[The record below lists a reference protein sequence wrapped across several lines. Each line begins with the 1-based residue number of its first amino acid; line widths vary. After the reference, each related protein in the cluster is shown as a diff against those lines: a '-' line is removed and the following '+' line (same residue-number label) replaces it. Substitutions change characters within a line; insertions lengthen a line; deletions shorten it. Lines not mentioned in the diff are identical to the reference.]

1 MPAVAKYIII
11 SGAKNIYGEKLM
23 NDLTNIGV
31 IKELLNKYGF
41 TFSKG
46 LGQNFLI
53 NPSVCPRIAEMGF
66 AQQGYGIIE
75 IGTGFGTL
83 TRELAKGA
91 DKVVAVEIDK
101 RLLPVLDETMSEYD
115 NFKVINADV
124 METDLKKLIED
135 EFQGMKV
142 AVCANLPYYITSPII
157 MMLLEQELPLEAIT
171 VMVQREAADR
181 LCASM
186 GTRECGAVTAAVNY
200 YGKAKTLFKVS
211 KGSFMPAPKVD
222 SAVIQIIPDNDMRGK
237 IDNRALY
244 FKVIKHAFAQRRKTL
259 SNSLSSGLGVSK
271 QEIYS
276 LLSEIGLNENA
287 RCEQLTTDNWTALV
301 NLMNSREIGA

>member
-1 MPAVAKYIII
+1 
-11 SGAKNIYGEKLM
+11 M

-31 IKELLNKYGF
+31 IKELLKKYGF

-53 NPSVCPRIAEMGF
+53 NPSVCPKIAEMGMAGKGF
-66 AQQGYGIIE
+66 GIIE

-83 TRELAKGA
+83 TRELAKRA

-101 RLLPVLDETMSEYD
+101 RLLPVLDETMGEFD
-115 NFKVINADV
+115 NFKVINRDV
-124 METDLKKLIED
+124 METDLRQLIEE
-135 EFQGMKV
+135 EFSGLKV

-171 VMVQREAADR
+171 VMVQKEAADR

-200 YGKAKTLFKVS
+200 YGKARTLFKVS
-211 KGSFMPAPKVD
+211 RGSFMPAPKVD
-222 SAVIQIIPDNDMRGK
+222 SAVIQIIPDMDMRSRIQDK
-237 IDNRALY
+237 ELY
-244 FKVIKHAFAQRRKTL
+244 FRVIKLAFAQRRKTL
-259 SNSLSSGLGVSK
+259 ANSLSSGLGIPK
-271 QEIYS
+271 EKIYS
-276 LLSEIGLNENA
+276 LLKQSGLGESS
-287 RCEQLTTDNWTALV
+287 RCEQLKSNDWINFV
-301 NLMNSREIGA
+301 NAMLNDL